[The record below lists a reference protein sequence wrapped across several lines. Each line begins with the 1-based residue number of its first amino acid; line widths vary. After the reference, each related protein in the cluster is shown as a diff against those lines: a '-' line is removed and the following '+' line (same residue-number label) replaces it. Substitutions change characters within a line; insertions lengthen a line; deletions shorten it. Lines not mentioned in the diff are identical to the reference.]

1 MQLGLGTEEPFPP
14 HTETAPQFGSYLGWD
29 CPPTTHGPICQ
40 TIVKHGDV
48 APQNSRALQLLAH
61 VASVCATDRYTDCTM
76 GTIRKQ

>member
-29 CPPTTHGPICQ
+29 CPPTTHGPLSNHCQ
-40 TIVKHGDV
+40 ARRRRTTEFPCATVV
-48 APQNSRALQLLAH
+48 AH